1 MDQKPSEYSM
11 EVQDGSSAD
20 MLKNRHTKVWKIISI
35 VVVLLLSGFYLL
47 FAWNKYQHEA
57 GVEAIMLVESLE
69 SIISSD
75 DVAKLSGGTEDLT
88 KTEYTK
94 IRNGLTRL
102 AAVKN
107 PIKFAYLLSERD
119 DKIIFL
125 VDSES
130 PESPDYSPPGQVYE
144 EADDTTWE
152 AFRSGKT
159 VLSEPAEDRWGTWI
173 STLTPIKDPSD
184 GRIIAILGIDYSA
197 SEWYAELWK
206 RMVTDVIIVICVL
219 MLFFVLLYTWN
230 QNSVLKILSRKLAYG
245 EALYR
250 SVFNQAPIGIAI
262 VNDKKFVQQS
272 ELGQLNINPMFEQI
286 IGRKSDELK
295 SVTWTEITH
304 PEDLAADLANFEQ
317 FQSSQID
324 GYSME
329 KRFLRPNGA
338 TVWTNMKISQLQ
350 GIPDEHSLHI
360 CLLEDISLRKLT
372 EDSLKESERS
382 KSVLLANLPGLAY
395 RCNYDSDWTMQYVSA
410 GCFALTGY
418 QPESLLY
425 NKDLSFNDLI
435 SSDYREKL
443 WMEWERILAKRLP
456 FKQEY
461 EITTAAGEKKW
472 VLEMGEGVFN
482 EQGKVIALEGIVVD
496 ISEQKKYQ
504 QLLEYNSEHDRWT
517 GLWNRYYLENM
528 LNSDNLQ
535 ASTNKRAIM
544 SINMGAT
551 QELTKINGFHY
562 TQELIKKIA
571 EMLSKCCSEKHLLF
585 HTFIDRF
592 VFYLKDYQDTNE
604 LYEFCKTIESLLEP
618 LLRTERVNGAIG
630 VIEVEPGN
638 KLEADLL
645 LKKILIASEK
655 ALDMAEKHFG
665 ICFYDAAME
674 AQIMRE
680 EAIKCELAR
689 ITDDENNQAM
699 FLLFQPILD
708 LQTDK
713 ICAFEALARVKSE
726 KFGMISPLEFIP
738 IAEKTKLIIPLGQR
752 IIKESL
758 QFLNTLKA
766 NGFES
771 VDISINVSAIQ
782 LLQADF
788 VDNLLTMINDMQV
801 KPDKIALE
809 LTESVFS
816 SNYEEINNILGKLRE
831 IGIHIAIDDFGTG
844 YSSFARERELK
855 VNCLKID
862 KHFIDRLMES
872 NLEHALTSDIIS
884 MAHKMGHYVVAEGVE
899 YEQQKQYLLANGCDK
914 IQGYL
919 ISRPIEQQAAI
930 ELLRNLNSKCE

>member
-1 MDQKPSEYSM
+1 MDQKPSEYST
-11 EVQDGSSAD
+11 EAKDEYSAD
-20 MLKNRHTKVWKIISI
+20 MIKNRHTKVWKIISI
-35 VVVLLLSGFYLL
+35 VVVLALSVFYLF

-57 GVEAIMLVESLE
+57 GAEAIMLVESLE
-69 SIISSD
+69 SIISPD
-75 DVAKLSGGTEDLT
+75 DVAKLSGGAEDLT
-88 KTEYTK
+88 KAEYIK

-119 DKIIFL
+119 GKIIFL
-125 VDSES
+125 ADSES

-152 AFRSGKT
+152 AFRLEKT

-173 STLTPIKDPSD
+173 STLTQVKDPTN
-184 GRIIAILGIDYSA
+184 GKVIAILGIDYSA

-206 RMVTDVIIVICVL
+206 RMVPDVIIVICLL

-230 QNSVLKILSRKLAYG
+230 QNSVLKILGRKLAYG

-262 VNDKKFVQQS
+262 VNDKKFVQRS

-304 PEDLAADLANFEQ
+304 PEDLAADLARFEQ
-317 FQSSQID
+317 FKNSQID
-324 GYSME
+324 GYSLE
-329 KRFLRPNGA
+329 KRFLRPDGS

-360 CLLEDISLRKLT
+360 CLVEDISLRKLT

-395 RCNYDSDWTMQYVSA
+395 RCNYDPDWTMQYVSA

-435 SSDYREKL
+435 SPDYREKL
-443 WMEWERILAKRLP
+443 WIEWERILAKRLP

-461 EITTAAGEKKW
+461 EITTAVGEKKW
-472 VLEMGEGVFN
+472 VLEMGEGVFS

-496 ISEQKKYQ
+496 ISDQKKYQ
-504 QLLEYNSEHDRWT
+504 KLLEYNSEHDRWT
-517 GLWNRYYLENM
+517 GLWNRYHLENM
-528 LNSDNLQ
+528 LNDDNRQ
-535 ASTNKRAIM
+535 GCISKRALM

-551 QELTKINGFHY
+551 QALTKIYGFHY
-562 TQELIKKIA
+562 TQALIKKIA
-571 EMLSKCCSEKHLLF
+571 ERLSECCSDKHLLF

-592 VFYLKDYQDTNE
+592 VFYLKDFNNTNE
-604 LYEFCKTIESLLEP
+604 LHEFCKKIENILEP

-630 VIEVEPGN
+630 VIEVEPEN

-655 ALDMAEKHFG
+655 ALDMTDKHFG

-680 EAIKCELAR
+680 EAIKCDLTKIA
-689 ITDDENNQAM
+689 DDENNQAM

-708 LQTDK
+708 LKANK
-713 ICAFEALARVKSE
+713 ICAFEALARLKSE

-738 IAEKTKLIIPLGQR
+738 IAEKTKLIVPIGQR

-758 QFLNTLKA
+758 QFLDALKK
-766 NGFES
+766 NGFGS
-771 VDISINVSAIQ
+771 IDISINVSAIQ
-782 LLQADF
+782 LLQPDF
-788 VDNLLTMINDMQV
+788 VDNLLKMINEMQV
-801 KPDKIALE
+801 SPDKICLE

-831 IGIHIAIDDFGTG
+831 TGIHIAIDDFGTG

-855 VNCLKID
+855 VDCLKID
-862 KHFIDRLMES
+862 KFFIDKLMET

-899 YEQQKQYLLANGCDK
+899 DEQQKQYLLTNGCDK

-919 ISRPIEQQAAI
+919 ISRPLDEQAAI
-930 ELLRNLNSKCE
+930 ELLRNSNRNCE